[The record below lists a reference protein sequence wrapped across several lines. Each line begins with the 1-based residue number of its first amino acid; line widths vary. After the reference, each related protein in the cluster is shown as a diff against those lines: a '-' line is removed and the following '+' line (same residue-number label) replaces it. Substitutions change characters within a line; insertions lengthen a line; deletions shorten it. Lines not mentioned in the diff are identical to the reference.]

1 MFPSFQEFL
10 MFIVIIILLNFTGI
24 LPIVIKTFRE
34 FRGDS
39 DYDNHKEK
47 DGKDIKNNISP
58 QNIEISYRLLG
69 VSPSSSWDE
78 IEKAYRRKAKIHHPD
93 LGGDED
99 TMKALNEAYE
109 ILRKLY
115 KRK

>member
-24 LPIVIKTFRE
+24 LPIVIRTFKE
-34 FRGDS
+34 FRGDYNGYRES
-39 DYDNHKEK
+39 ESKSV
-47 DGKDIKNNISP
+47 KNNISP

-78 IEKAYRRKAKIHHPD
+78 IERAYRRKAKIHHPD

-109 ILRKLY
+109 MLKRIY

>member
-10 MFIVIIILLNFTGI
+10 MFIIIIILLNFTGI
-24 LPIVIKTFRE
+24 LPVVIRTIRE

-39 DYDNHKEK
+39 DYENNK
-47 DGKDIKNNISP
+47 GKGGRDIKNNISP

-69 VSPSSSWDE
+69 VSPSSTWDE
-78 IEKAYRRKAKIHHPD
+78 IEKAYRKKAKIHHPD

-109 ILRKLY
+109 MLKKMY

>member
-24 LPIVIKTFRE
+24 LPIVIRTFKE
-34 FRGDS
+34 FRGD
-39 DYDNHKEK
+39 YDGYKENESK
-47 DGKDIKNNISP
+47 NVKNNISP

-69 VSPSSSWDE
+69 VSPSSSWEE
-78 IEKAYRRKAKIHHPD
+78 IERAYRRKAKLHHPD

-109 ILRKLY
+109 MLKRIY

>member
-1 MFPSFQEFL
+1 MFPSIQEL
-10 MFIVIIILLNFTGI
+10 LLFIVIIILLNFTGI
-24 LPIVIKTFRE
+24 LPIVIKTLKE
-34 FRGDS
+34 FRGDYS
-39 DYDNHKEK
+39 NARDTNEK
-47 DGKDIKNNISP
+47 NIKNNISS
-58 QNIEISYRLLG
+58 QNVEISYRLLG
-69 VSPSSSWDE
+69 VSPSSTWDE

-109 ILRKLY
+109 MLKKIY